1 MKQWGAKKE
10 GFRDCSVTI
19 DVRLKV
25 KKKARESVR
34 IELPHTKLT
43 GDSNAMNSITQ
54 NKRYLPHEMST
65 KINSVKL
72 YRQTCDCPLWL
83 RTSYDP
89 DG

>member
-1 MKQWGAKKE
+1 M
-10 GFRDCSVTI
+10 RCSITI

-43 GDSNAMNSITQ
+43 GDSNAMNSIAQ

-65 KINSVKL
+65 KINSVRKPDL
-72 YRQTCDCPLWL
+72 Y
-83 RTSYDP
+83 
-89 DG
+89 